1 MCMIG
6 LSFFKTEDA
15 VDFIR
20 KIYPGILNEV
30 YAQLIFAAADS
41 QTPADLLNYLVLAHH
56 TLFLFIST
64 GGKLCPEKSRSLY
77 LHATATARQYGF
89 FCSRFDQI
97 YDMLFSP
104 QLEERARWIAWT
116 RAESTKNLIIGL
128 VLHDS
133 WLSELFSM
141 NPIIRTDILILPL
154 PLETT
159 LYQAPTCHK
168 WSQLLTEI
176 PHANQRLEL
185 SSHHFHLPD
194 LQGPIH
200 VFSMYGLLCSVLLR
214 VSADTRRL
222 ILSSDLVP
230 AEQHHYVPW
239 NICRLDK
246 RASIVSP
253 LLVSLVQLY
262 DTTFRE
268 SNPNCIVIWHS
279 VCMLLTADLNLL
291 SRAAG
296 RDGPESMSDARRDLT
311 CWAYTP
317 AARRAC
323 IHAAQTFRTLSH
335 RKPADGTAFQSV
347 RTLFMSALILGFYLL
362 GSPANAYLEG
372 PSKRDQFDLANSV
385 VDWKIIGDEG
395 ISNDGTPSMAPHDPA
410 RLEDAAV
417 RFIRFG
423 GPILID
429 GKRYEPGPRH
439 AQRILLEFAGLLDE
453 VGTHWMANYA
463 RLLYMV
469 HDTMAAPH
477 PRS

>member
-1 MCMIG
+1 M
-6 LSFFKTEDA
+6 S
-15 VDFIR
+15 
-20 KIYPGILNEV
+20 
-30 YAQLIFAAADS
+30 
-41 QTPADLLNYLVLAHH
+41 
-56 TLFLFIST
+56 
-64 GGKLCPEKSRSLY
+64 
-77 LHATATARQYGF
+77 
-89 FCSRFDQI
+89 
-97 YDMLFSP
+97 
-104 QLEERARWIAWT
+104 
-116 RAESTKNLIIGL
+116 
-128 VLHDS
+128 
-133 WLSELFSM
+133 
-141 NPIIRTDILILPL
+141 PIIRTDILILPL
-154 PLETT
+154 PLEAI
-159 LYQAPTCHK
+159 LYQAPTCQK

-176 PHANQRLEL
+176 PHANQRLEI

-262 DTTFRE
+262 DTTLRE

-279 VCMLLTADLNLL
+279 VCMLITADLNLL

-323 IHAAQTFRTLSH
+323 LHAAQTFRTLSH

-362 GSPANAYLEG
+362 GSPASAYLEG
-372 PSKRDQFDLANSV
+372 PGKWDQFDLANSV
-385 VDWKIIGDEG
+385 VDWKVIGDEG
-395 ISNDGTPSMAPHDPA
+395 ISNDGTPCMAPHDPA
-410 RLEDAAV
+410 KLEDAAV

-423 GPILID
+423 GPIIID
-429 GKRYEPGPRH
+429 GKKYEPGPRH

-469 HDTMAAPH
+469 HDTMAAPY

>member
-1 MCMIG
+1 MINR
-6 LSFFKTEDA
+6 E
-15 VDFIR
+15 
-20 KIYPGILNEV
+20 
-30 YAQLIFAAADS
+30 ADHLGYS
-41 QTPADLLNYLVLAHH
+41 
-56 TLFLFIST
+56 
-64 GGKLCPEKSRSLY
+64 
-77 LHATATARQYGF
+77 
-89 FCSRFDQI
+89 
-97 YDMLFSP
+97 
-104 QLEERARWIAWT
+104 
-116 RAESTKNLIIGL
+116 LIIGL

-141 NPIIRTDILILPL
+141 SPIIRTDILILPL
-154 PLETT
+154 PLQAI

-176 PHANQRLEL
+176 PLANQRLEF

-214 VSADTRRL
+214 VSTDTRRL

-230 AEQHHYVPW
+230 AEQHQHVPW

-246 RASIVSP
+246 RAGIVSP

-262 DTTFRE
+262 DTTLRE

-279 VCMLLTADLNLL
+279 VCMLLTADFNIL

-296 RDGPESMSDARRDLT
+296 RDGPDFISGARRDLI
-311 CWAYTP
+311 CWALTP

-323 IHAAQTFRTLSH
+323 LHAAQTFRTLSH

-362 GSPANAYLEG
+362 VCPANACLEG
-372 PSKRDQFDLANSV
+372 PSKDQFDLANSV
-385 VDWKIIGDEG
+385 VDWKVIGDEG
-395 ISNDGTPSMAPHDPA
+395 ISNDGTPSLTPHDTVK
-410 RLEDAAV
+410 LEDAAV

-429 GKRYEPGPRH
+429 GKKYEHGARH
-439 AQRILLEFAGLLDE
+439 AQRIFLEYASLLDE

-469 HDTMAAPH
+469 HDTMATPY
-477 PRS
+477 PRP